1 MAISQEVIEPKLEER
16 SKLQF
21 RYVNQGNTYFRTLR
35 FIENVSVD
43 ERQSSRLA
51 EYNPVGRSGS
61 LFSYLGATSRELT
74 VNFNIT
80 LPNILEH
87 GNYFDEQLCA
97 QKTQEQMKEAY
108 LKGSGG
114 FGPVGRFLG
123 AAQAFATTAISEQ
136 DQWLGVPSTIV
147 QEEMAKYA
155 DLLSDREKLVKFQS
169 NRAFD
174 VSFNSFTGLGNLD
187 DLVDVTPASDEV
199 RIKAI
204 RKIAE
209 WTSLI
214 RSSVLNNAS
223 NPTEGPPII
232 HLTHG
237 LMYRDIPCIATSYN
251 IVHDGNAGY
260 DKKTLLPRII
270 SVSMTLKEIRP
281 SDNSKYRLRGW
292 ESMLGSPSQ
301 GMDPR

>member
-35 FIENVSVD
+35 FLENVSID
-43 ERQSSRLA
+43 ERQNSRLA

-61 LFSYLGATSRELT
+61 LFTYLGATSRE
-74 VNFNIT
+74 FNLEFNMT

-87 GNYFDEQLCA
+87 GKYFDEQLVS
-97 QKTQEQMKEAY
+97 QKTQEQMKHDY
-108 LKGSGG
+108 IKGSGSV
-114 FGPVGRFLG
+114 GPIGGFLG
-123 AAQAFATTAISEQ
+123 AAQAFATTAIGEQ
-136 DQWLGVPSTIV
+136 DQWLGIPSNIV
-147 QEEMAKYA
+147 QEEINKYA
-155 DLLSDREKLVKFQS
+155 NLLSDREQLIHLQA

-174 VSFNSFTGLGNLD
+174 VKFNFD
-187 DLVDVTPASDEV
+187 ADLADIVSVTPNPDDV

-209 WTSLI
+209 WTSMI
-214 RSSVLNNAS
+214 RSSVVNNAV
-223 NPTEGPPII
+223 NPTEGPPIVY
-232 HLTHG
+232 LTHG
-237 LMYRDIPCIATSYN
+237 IMYRDIPCIVTSYN
-251 IVHDGNAGY
+251 IVNETTAGY

-270 SVSMTLKEIRP
+270 QVSMNLKEIRP
-281 SDNSKYRLRGW
+281 SDDSKHKLRGW
-292 ESMLGSPSQ
+292 ESMLQSPSL